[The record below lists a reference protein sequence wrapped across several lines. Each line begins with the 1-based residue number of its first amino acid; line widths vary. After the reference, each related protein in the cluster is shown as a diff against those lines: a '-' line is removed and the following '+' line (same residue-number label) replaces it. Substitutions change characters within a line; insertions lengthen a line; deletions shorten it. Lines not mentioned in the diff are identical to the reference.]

1 MSTEI
6 QNLSN
11 KNLDAVKVLVSEMF
25 SPESFSI
32 VEQAM
37 KNPLLEQYP
46 DVSLGEVAIKDGKP
60 VAFRMAVLRRLYY
73 GQKPILGVVGSTLC
87 SKKGT
92 PGALLLGLLRRNT
105 ASRGGSEIFFTN
117 TSCAASGKLNRAVGV
132 KGQGPDSSAVDH
144 VAIVR
149 LIPALAYL
157 LRKALKRGV
166 RQVPMPSVDKEFS
179 TRIADLVVSRAHDL
193 GQSIMDAFWEKYL
206 KGNKGLVCSRSGAE
220 IDWMFGDRI
229 REGSMVL
236 LQALRENVL
245 IGYVVLNLTSDGAV
259 RVLDIIALGNDN
271 AILKAL
277 LKASRKFIRTCTN
290 HFLLKIAGYPPG
302 HSEVFESVF
311 KLKRPFGYNPCLYK
325 FEKGSEID
333 LAQMTSSDS
342 WFFGPYDGDLAMG

>member
-37 KNPLLEQYP
+37 KNPLLKQYP

-60 VAFRMAVLRRLYY
+60 TAFRMAVLRRLYF
-73 GQKPILGVVGSTLC
+73 GQRPILGVVGSTLC
-87 SKKGT
+87 SRKGT
-92 PGALLLGLLRRNT
+92 PGALLVGLLRRNI

-132 KGQGPDSSAVDH
+132 KGQGPDSSTVDH

-149 LIPALAYL
+149 LLPALTYL
-157 LRKALKRGV
+157 LRKALRRGI
-166 RQVPMPSVDKEFS
+166 RQVSLPSVEKGFS
-179 TRIADLVVSRAHDL
+179 VKISGCDITRVHDL
-193 GQSIMDAFWEKYL
+193 DQSAIDEFWCKYL

-220 IDWMFGDRI
+220 VDWMFGDRI
-229 REGSMVL
+229 RKGSIVL

-245 IGYVVLNLTSDGAV
+245 IGYVVLNLNSDGAV

-302 HSEVFESVF
+302 HSEVFKSVF
-311 KLKRPFGYNPCLYK
+311 KFKRPFGYNPCLYK